1 MYFFLIF
8 KFLTILSL
16 HFSVFVKL
24 PPPPHFGHQILLRTL
39 TDAITKWMY
48 TWKKKPGTSC
58 LHSIFITQLT
68 SAIVNTDFDL
78 VQHKVV
84 STVPQIGLYIG
95 FFFLITSSQMKARWH
110 QCLAN
115 IIRYFRPIY
124 ATLKKKHAITG
135 NETHNSLQNYNTQQ
149 SCLQILVYITKHDEQ
164 IDFIR
169 CT

>member
-1 MYFFLIF
+1 MEGIHFKTNRRVAKTHSISSNRALTQIYIYMYFFLIF

-48 TWKKKPGTSC
+48 TWKKKPGTTC

-84 STVPQIGLYIG
+84 STVPQIGLYIV

-115 IIRYFRPIY
+115 IIR
-124 ATLKKKHAITG
+124 
-135 NETHNSLQNYNTQQ
+135 
-149 SCLQILVYITKHDEQ
+149 
-164 IDFIR
+164 
-169 CT
+169 